1 MPVLDWAA
9 LFRDRI
15 GKRVHR
21 SDRYRWFAL
30 WAALAGLFA
39 SGCTITII
47 SVSLDRIADDL
58 DSKVG
63 TIAWAVTGP
72 MLAVALCMPLAGKL
86 GDLRG
91 HRRVFLTGFA
101 VFTIFTGLSAFA
113 WSPESL
119 IMLRVLGGFGG
130 AATGPTSMAIVM
142 HHFTGDD
149 RVRAMGWWQLVGAG
163 APVIGLAAGGPI
175 VDTIGWRAIFVGQF
189 VFAVLALAIATI
201 VLRDT
206 GERAGVSLDVRG
218 ALTLGTGVVTILLA
232 LSRGGS
238 GGWGRVEIPVLLACG
253 VALVGWFVRIERR
266 TAEPILPLEFFG
278 RRNFTASITTQ
289 FCANF
294 AYMGSFIISPLLVR
308 DQFGFS
314 TGMAAAAMAVRPLI
328 FSATSPASGY
338 IAVRAGERRMSVIG
352 VALVVVAMAS
362 FAIAASA
369 DTVAFAFVGLGVAGL
384 GMGIAVPS
392 LVTVVGNTVT
402 SADLGAANAAQSMV
416 AALGSATGMQ
426 ILSTVQES
434 GTGASGFTT
443 AYLFGAVI
451 ASLAVVGAT
460 FVVSHGA
467 DQQRQVAHAA

>member
-1 MPVLDWAA
+1 MPVLDWAT
-9 LFRDRI
+9 LFRERL
-15 GKRVHR
+15 GRRVHR

-63 TIAWAVTGP
+63 TITWAVTGP

-91 HRRVFLTGFA
+91 HRRVFLTGFGI
-101 VFTIFTGLSAFA
+101 FTIFTGLSAFA
-113 WSPESL
+113 WSPEAL
-119 IMLRVLGGFGG
+119 IALRVLGAFGG

-175 VDTIGWRAIFVGQF
+175 VDSIGWRAIFVGQF
-189 VFAVLALAIATI
+189 AFAVIALAIAAI

-206 GERAGVSLDVRG
+206 GVRAGVELDVRG
-218 ALTLGTGVVTILLA
+218 ALTLGCGVVLVLLA

-238 GGWGRVEIPVLLACG
+238 TGWIRIEIPILLLVGA
-253 VALVGWFVRIERR
+253 ALVGVFVRIERR
-266 TAEPILPLEFFG
+266 AAEPILPLEFF
-278 RRNFTASITTQ
+278 RQRNFTASIATQ
-289 FCANF
+289 FAANF

-352 VALVVVAMAS
+352 VVLVVVAMLS
-362 FAIAASA
+362 FAVAASA
-369 DTVAFAFVGLGVAGL
+369 DAVAFVFVGLGVAGL
-384 GMGIAVPS
+384 GMGIAIPS
-392 LVTVVGNTVT
+392 LVTVVGNTVEA
-402 SADLGAANAAQSMV
+402 SDLGAANAAQSMV
-416 AALGSATGMQ
+416 AALGSSTGMQ

-434 GTGASGFTT
+434 GNGSSAFST
-443 AYLFGAVI
+443 AYLFGAGV
-451 ASLAVVGAT
+451 ACLAVIGAS
-460 FVVSHGA
+460 FVVSH
-467 DQQRQVAHAA
+467 RPNPRLSVARAA